1 MPSRPTQPNGTSK
14 LEDAI
19 ATLIQNQAVFVSAT
33 TEYRRDIT
41 RIESELAQIRTLLL
55 RHERAMADLAEA
67 LRERI
72 GFKPS

>member
-1 MPSRPTQPNGTSK
+1 MPSRRTESNGTAK

-41 RIESELAQIRTLLL
+41 RIEAELVQIRTLLL
-55 RHERAMADLAEA
+55 QHERAMADLADA
-67 LRERI
+67 VRGRI

>member
-1 MPSRPTQPNGTSK
+1 MPSRTEPNGNSK

-19 ATLIQNQAVFVSAT
+19 ATLIQNQAVFISAT

-41 RIESELAQIRTLLL
+41 RIETELAKIRILLL
-55 RHERAMADLAEA
+55 RHERAMSDLAEA
-67 LRERI
+67 VRERI